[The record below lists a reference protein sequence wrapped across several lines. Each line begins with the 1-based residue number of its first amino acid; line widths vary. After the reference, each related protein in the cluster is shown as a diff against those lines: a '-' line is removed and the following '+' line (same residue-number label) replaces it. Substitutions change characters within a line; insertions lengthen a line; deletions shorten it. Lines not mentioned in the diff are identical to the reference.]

1 MEDKF
6 IYKVFAFTADG
17 LGRYGLF
24 LVAANSQK
32 EAFDYLITTRYANVY
47 QIHFEKEAI
56 DICHISSREI
66 EDGGKIVFKNW
77 IEV

>member
-17 LGRYGLF
+17 LDRYGLF
-24 LVAANSQK
+24 LVAANNQK
-32 EAFDYLITTRYANVY
+32 EAFDYLISTRYARVY
-47 QIHFEKEAI
+47 QIHFEKEAN
-56 DICHISSREI
+56 DICHISSHEI

-77 IEV
+77 IEI